1 MLPRI
6 TKGYFVEGK
15 NSEAAIQFAEW
26 AQNEQ
31 FYKVVAAYTDCHDDP
46 NIDDS
51 FIRTLGQ
58 LDRYYLGVFL
68 CNRHDMLHPW
78 IYDRCREVEADRDSR
93 LDLWARF
100 HYKSSIITFLGTVQ
114 EILCNPNIYI
124 ETSCITVSQAIASG
138 NFVITSTSG
147 ALPETTTGIDTCYL
161 HQINKFSQDWQDK
174 FLETIS
180 YILNLEQNTV
190 YEK

>member
-1 MLPRI
+1 MLPVI
-6 TKGYFVEGK
+6 ANGVYYK
-15 NSEAAIQFAEW
+15 NNNSDAAKKFAEW
-26 AQNEQ
+26 AHTAPFER
-31 FYKVVAAYTDCHDDP
+31 AIEAYADCHRDP

-100 HYKSSIITFLGTVQ
+100 HYKSSIITFLGSIQ
-114 EILCNPNIYI
+114 EILLNPD
-124 ETSCITVSQAIASG
+124 ITIGLLSFSARQAKPFLRQIMQEFDG
-138 NFVITSTSG
+138 N
-147 ALPETTTGIDTCYL
+147 
-161 HQINKFSQDWQDK
+161 
-174 FLETIS
+174 
-180 YILNLEQNTV
+180 
-190 YEK
+190 EKLK